1 MSTVPPAMPVPERSF
16 TIAIATYRRPEGLR
30 RLLASFDRLEWPAEW
45 RFDGVLVV
53 DNDPEGSAR
62 PVADEVAAAA
72 PWPLRYVTEAT
83 PGVVAARN
91 RALRETSATHVAMI
105 DDDEVATTGWPRG
118 LLEVADATSAPL
130 VGGEVRPETEV
141 PVPPWMLKPSY
152 LGRATH
158 PDGSAVTR
166 VTCGNVLIDRR
177 LLDQYDP
184 LFDERFALIGGEDS
198 FLAAMLDH
206 EGHDVRWSA
215 TAIAVEFFPPAR
227 CSLTWLRQRWRRN
240 GTIMALVPLTLSES
254 RWRRARLGIG
264 LVADGLVR
272 VVYGAVAPLLPG
284 RRRDEFQRAE
294 ALRQRMQGLGQIE
307 AVFGRRPVNYGP
319 GGIESP

>member
-1 MSTVPPAMPVPERSF
+1 MSTVPPAMPAPERSF

-30 RLLASFDRLEWPAEW
+30 RLLASFDRLDWPSNW

-62 PVADEVAAAA
+62 AVADEVAAGA
-72 PWPLRYVTEAT
+72 PWPLDYVTEGT

-91 RALRETSATHVAMI
+91 RALRQASSTHVAMI
-105 DDDEVATTGWPRG
+105 DDDEVVDTGWPRG
-118 LLEVADATSAPL
+118 LLEIAEATSAPL
-130 VGGEVRPETEV
+130 VGAEVRPKAEV
-141 PVPPWMLKPSY
+141 PVPPWMLGPSY
-152 LGRATH
+152 LGRVTH
-158 PDGSAVTR
+158 PDGSAVDR
-166 VTCGNVLIDRR
+166 VTCGNVLIERK
-177 LLDQYDP
+177 LLERYDP
-184 LFDERFALIGGEDS
+184 LFDERFARTGGEDS

-215 TAIAVEFFPPAR
+215 TAIAVELFPPSR

-240 GTIMALVPLTLSES
+240 GTIMALVPLTLAES
-254 RWRRARLGIG
+254 RWQRIALSLRLVG
-264 LVADGLVR
+264 DGLIR
-272 VVYGAVAPLLPG
+272 IGYGTVAPLLPS

-294 ALRQRMQGLGQIE
+294 ALRQRMQGIGQIE